1 MYNDYNIENIVV
13 HTNTK
18 TKAMGTQITGM
29 IEDDYDEDLQHILKS
44 QEANMTPTVPTLIG
58 GTQN

>member
-29 IEDDYDEDLQHILKS
+29 IEDD
-44 QEANMTPTVPTLIG
+44 
-58 GTQN
+58 